1 MAPPAIICLYFAL
14 ESSNP
19 THTDQHYDALAFT
32 EISWWTTL
40 EWNSRVHKELFSLG
54 FIELLVASSDYILQR
69 MSKQLYS
76 ITASAAW
83 ISFWARLE
91 NGSSGRQRDHDGSEG
106 KGGGKGISIAIQF
119 TTKFNLPFVPNCWW
133 QGIQLGKVPTPSE
146 CEQCIIWCWDDL
158 KHTLEPMNR
167 HTSGLRILNII
178 CQGFY
183 AELKIIKMKDDR
195 KIVSQF
201 PWGQDISQHTVTRA
215 TRLQS

>member
-1 MAPPAIICLYFAL
+1 MDPTAIVCLYFAL

-91 NGSSGRQRDHDGSEG
+91 NG
-106 KGGGKGISIAIQF
+106 
-119 TTKFNLPFVPNCWW
+119 
-133 QGIQLGKVPTPSE
+133 TPKWHSKA
-146 CEQCIIWCWDDL
+146 WCWDDP
-158 KHTLEPMNR
+158 KHTLDTVNR
-167 HTSGLRILNII
+167 HTSGLRILNMI
-178 CQGFY
+178 CQGFD

-195 KIVSQF
+195 KVVSQF
-201 PWGQDISQHTVTRA
+201 PGMKQPQRGRNSCVLLPPTPWLQDQAYRASRSDIERSLNFVSKNQNPKTKETVTSTMIA
-215 TRLQS
+215 MDYHAH